1 VELVYVDP
9 ESIPKFFTS
18 SAETEKRL
26 VIVKAIWDE
35 KAKIAASGD
44 SYQEYRPCLEE
55 VQQIIRDADAIIFS
69 SSHPTLLAS
78 QPSQPPPLEPL
89 FSYDEADGGNERSND
104 NAPLQLPIANSQ
116 TSSRPISEPLIYAP
130 SVLLPNSD
138 IEGKSTDIEG
148 TVAQLPHQD
157 ASTQST
163 MLAQDSDPAG
173 AASIPLDG
181 WLKDC
186 AFYTDDE
193 TDELFRG
200 S

>member
-35 KAKIAASGD
+35 KAKIAASGN

-55 VQQIIRDADAIIFS
+55 VQQIIRDADAIIFR

-78 QPSQPPPLEPL
+78 QPSQSSQSSQPSQPLQPSQPPPLEPL
-89 FSYDEADGGNERSND
+89 
-104 NAPLQLPIANSQ
+104 
-116 TSSRPISEPLIYAP
+116 

-148 TVAQLPHQD
+148 TVAQFPPLQD
-157 ASTQST
+157 ASTQPA
-163 MLAQDSDPAG
+163 MLAQDSDAAG
-173 AASIPLDG
+173 AASAPLGD
-181 WLKDC
+181 WFKDC

-193 TDELFRG
+193 ADKLFRG
-200 S
+200 P